1 MKMLGMMSVFMSVMM
16 GIVVYTCNSAIGL
29 YLFTTSCF
37 SIIQYT
43 IQYWA
48 VIKTKWNAKF

>member
-1 MKMLGMMSVFMSVMM
+1 MMSIFMSAMM

-29 YLFTTSCF
+29 YLLTTSCF
-37 SIIQYT
+37 SIVQYT